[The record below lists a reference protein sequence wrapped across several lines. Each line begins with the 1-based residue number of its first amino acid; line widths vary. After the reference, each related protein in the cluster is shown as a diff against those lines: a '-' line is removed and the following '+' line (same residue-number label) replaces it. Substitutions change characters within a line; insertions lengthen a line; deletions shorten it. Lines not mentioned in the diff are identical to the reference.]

1 MFESL
6 ISLVV
11 ATTLFLGS
19 PGPAPLALAGVGATF
34 GIKPGLP
41 FLTGILLGLAVA
53 IVGATLGLA
62 TLFSAFPDVK
72 LAVQIAGAL
81 YILYV
86 AQKIARAPVIAVN
99 DAASQTA
106 PRLIDGFIL
115 NLLNPKA
122 YAAFFALFS
131 QFILPL
137 KGALLSHVATG
148 IVCFSVAVV
157 VDAVWLVLG
166 RLIRPLF
173 ETPRSARIMRV
184 SFALLMVAAVIW
196 AMFK

>member
-1 MFESL
+1 MYESL

-11 ATTLFLGS
+11 ATALLLGS

-53 IVGATLGLA
+53 IVGATLGLS
-62 TLFSAFPDVK
+62 TLFSAFPDVN

-137 KGALLSHVATG
+137 EGALLSHVATG
-148 IVCFSVAVV
+148 IVCFLVAVV
-157 VDAVWLVLG
+157 VDAV
-166 RLIRPLF
+166 
-173 ETPRSARIMRV
+173 
-184 SFALLMVAAVIW
+184 
-196 AMFK
+196 